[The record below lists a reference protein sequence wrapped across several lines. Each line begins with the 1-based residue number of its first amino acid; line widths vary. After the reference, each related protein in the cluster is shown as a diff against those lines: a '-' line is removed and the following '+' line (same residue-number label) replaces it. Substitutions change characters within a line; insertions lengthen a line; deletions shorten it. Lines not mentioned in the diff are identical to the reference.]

1 MTTGNAKALARAVR
15 MTQIE
20 SNKAQESLNINRH
33 GLLAHMQS
41 NLGQMEEYGVIILK
55 CNSESSM
62 AKFKYFNDTCHLCR
76 IKIFKIRKATK
87 YSWLPIIFS

>member
-41 NLGQMEEYGVIILK
+41 NLGQMKEYVVINCK
-55 CNSESSM
+55 CN
-62 AKFKYFNDTCHLCR
+62 
-76 IKIFKIRKATK
+76 
-87 YSWLPIIFS
+87 